1 MENIK
6 DRLTK
11 IKIAVAI
18 TAVLVLS
25 VYIFNNPNVTGYVS
39 TDFVMQNLNLTLT
52 QSQKFALSSTSPEPF
67 TLTSFKLSGEVI
79 GDGRVEI
86 YLDNRQGQ
94 ELLIYNNLKTKD
106 RGIGAITGFSIE
118 GEADEEAEKAAYFLI
133 SPGEIIQNPELQE
146 LSEREETVSGT
157 FENQC
162 SDTCFIRME
171 LSSSTAYDMVFKVE
185 SGTSLKINNIF
196 YTIDVE

>member
-1 MENIK
+1 MEKIK
-6 DRLTK
+6 DKLTK
-11 IKIAVAI
+11 IKIAVVI

-25 VYIFNNPNVTGYVS
+25 VYIFKNPNITGYVS
-39 TDFVMQNLNLTLT
+39 TDFVMQNLNLTIT
-52 QSQKFALSSTSPEPF
+52 QSQSFTLTSTSPEPF
-67 TLTSFKLSGEVI
+67 TLTAFKLTGEVI

-94 ELLIYNNLKTKD
+94 QLLIYRNLKTKD
-106 RGIGAITGFSIE
+106 KGIGAITGFSVE
-118 GEADEEAEKAAYFLI
+118 GEVEEAKKAAYFVI

-146 LSEREETVSGT
+146 LSEKKETVSGT

-171 LSSSTAYDMVFKVE
+171 LSSSTVYDIVFKVE